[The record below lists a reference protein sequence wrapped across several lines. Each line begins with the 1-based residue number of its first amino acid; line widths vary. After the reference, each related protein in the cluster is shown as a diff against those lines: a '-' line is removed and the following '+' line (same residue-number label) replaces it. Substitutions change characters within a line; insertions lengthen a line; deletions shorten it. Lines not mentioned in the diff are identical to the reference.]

1 MSGSAAALWASLHLF
16 LLLVLSGL
24 VVRQRRQH
32 RVPVGDGDVPELRR
46 ALRAFGN
53 ASEYIP
59 AGLAA
64 LAVLTIVGAHP
75 AIVHVIGATLFAGRV
90 LHALALSRSTSASRG
105 RAAGMLLTW
114 LAWLIAAVGL
124 LAYSV

>member
-1 MSGSAAALWASLHLF
+1 MSGSAAALWSSLNLF

-32 RVPVGDGDVPELRR
+32 RIPVGDGDVPELRR

-53 ASEYIP
+53 AAEYIP

-64 LAVLTIVGAHP
+64 LAVLTVAGANP
-75 AIVHVIGATLFAGRV
+75 VLIHVIGATLLVGRIA
-90 LHALALSRSTSASRG
+90 HAVGLSRTTSTSLG
-105 RAAGMLLTW
+105 RLVGMVLTW
-114 LAWLIAAVGL
+114 LAWLIAAVAL